1 MGSLKH
7 QEVAFRH
14 RVKAFQLFAQIYR
27 LIVFVA
33 LQVVVHRD
41 FDRHGVIL
49 DFQSF
54 TVFSNADLVNGQQ
67 ARQLL
72 FQFRTA
78 SQHAFLCNGVGIKLC
93 TLWHSI
99 GQGDGNTG
107 FGSSQIFGA
116 SILTR
121 FCSRISARIGR
132 SPGRGYFDH
141 IIGAVVAIHAGL
153 YHVGG
158 IACRNI
164 FFGRTADAFS
174 SHRHYNFCQ
183 GCLTPILRSYFINGG
198 LIDQPLG
205 LIRVSSPIKLLP
217 VLDQHCHRADI
228 ACSGGDGF
236 P

>member
-1 MGSLKH
+1 MGSLKY
-7 QEVAFRH
+7 QEVSFH
-14 RVKAFQLFAQIYR
+14 HCIKAFQRVTQIYR

-41 FDRHGVIL
+41 FDRHGVVL

-54 TVFSNADLVNGQQ
+54 TVFSNADVVNGQQ
-67 ARQLL
+67 ARQFF

-78 SQHAFLCNGVGIKLC
+78 SQHAFLRDGVSKKLR
-93 TLWHSI
+93 TLWHTV
-99 GQGDGNTG
+99 GQGDGNAG

-153 YHVGG
+153 LNDCLISLR
-158 IACRNI
+158 IAFLICGNI
-164 FFGRTADAFS
+164 FHAIYGG
-174 SHRHYNFCQ
+174 YNI
-183 GCLTPILRSYFINGG
+183 CLVPCIGIRIRQFHLVNC
-198 LIDQPLG
+198 LI
-205 LIRVSSPIKLLP
+205 
-217 VLDQHCHRADI
+217 
-228 ACSGGDGF
+228 
-236 P
+236 